1 MHFFVLNAV
10 FFKKD
15 MKNKCTIYYNVQ
27 ETPDRYAFLINPES
41 EAIMNYSEITEKLQ
55 ISQLIIVYN

>member
-1 MHFFVLNAV
+1 
-10 FFKKD
+10 